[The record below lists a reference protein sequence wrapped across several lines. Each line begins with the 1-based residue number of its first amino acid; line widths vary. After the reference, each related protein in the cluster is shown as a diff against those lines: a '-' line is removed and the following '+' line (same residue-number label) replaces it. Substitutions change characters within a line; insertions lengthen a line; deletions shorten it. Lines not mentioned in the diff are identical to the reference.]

1 MHATI
6 RPLRTCTNLG
16 WMMGF
21 EPTTPGITIR
31 CSNQLSYT
39 HQSCL
44 ALASRLARPAGIE
57 PATAGLEGRCS
68 IRLSYGRP
76 DRIVASKPGLRGCR
90 GLVGVEGFEPPT
102 SCSQSRRATRLRYTP
117 PAEPT
122 ASLRLQAPATHQRY
136 ERPRIVRPRGRAVN
150 AALAKGDSWA
160 RFGQTIAFR
169 AGAVRAS
176 PIQLRSRVRAEPAQE
191 SSHHASLGRIHR

>member
-1 MHATI
+1 MKS
-6 RPLRTCTNLG
+6 RVQPVGSWVPKLG

-44 ALASRLARPAGIE
+44 FETTCLKRFITALARPAGIE

-76 DRIVASKPGLRGCR
+76 GRIVASPLRNR
-90 GLVGVEGFEPPT
+90 LLALT
-102 SCSQSRRATRLRYTP
+102 SP
-117 PAEPT
+117 
-122 ASLRLQAPATHQRY
+122 H
-136 ERPRIVRPRGRAVN
+136 RIGRGRGIRTPDILLPKQARYQT
-150 AALAKGDSWA
+150 ALYPADGTD
-160 RFGQTIAFR
+160 RTIAFAGFRDAPAWRKVAHCPAGR
-169 AGAVRAS
+169 AGCQRK
-176 PIQLRSRVRAEPAQE
+176 PRNR
-191 SSHHASLGRIHR
+191 